1 LLDQP
6 HAHEHAAAE
15 TASRRGLVLAAAMMA
30 MFIAAVESSI
40 IATAMPTIVAQLG
53 GFDLFSWA
61 FSAYL
66 LTQTVTIP
74 VYGRLADLYGRKR
87 VFYTGTGI
95 FLVGSLL
102 CGFAHT
108 MIQLVLFRAFQGL
121 GAGAVLPV
129 ATTIVGDIYSGE
141 ERAKIQGYL
150 SSVWGI
156 AAIIGP
162 SLGALLIAQAHWSW
176 IFWLNIPIGIAAI
189 AMIGVFLRERGQ
201 SRRHQVDYFGAALM
215 MVGIGLLMFAM
226 TQAGDLSASVLLA
239 VVVAAAL
246 ALLEL
251 VRRERRA
258 TEPMLP
264 AAIWTNRVISTA
276 NWSGFGIGAVMMAGT
291 AFLPAYIQGVLGYS
305 PAMAGLVLTVMSL
318 SWSCAS
324 TISGQIMVR
333 SSFWLTGTLGGS
345 LLLSGSI
352 MLAVLTPALGIVWAT
367 VGAVLIGMGLG
378 ACNTTFL
385 VAIQSTVNWQT
396 RGIATSSNLF
406 ARMMGRSLG
415 AALFGAILNFG
426 VNRQMEGAADVVDR
440 LLEPAFRDQ
449 FSPADLERLTGVIAS
464 SLHNVYL
471 VSAILAAGTLAVI
484 LSFPRR
490 LRPSKRV
497 H

>member
-1 LLDQP
+1 
-6 HAHEHAAAE
+6 
-15 TASRRGLVLAAAMMA
+15 
-30 MFIAAVESSI
+30 
-40 IATAMPTIVAQLG
+40 
-53 GFDLFSWA
+53 
-61 FSAYL
+61 
-66 LTQTVTIP
+66 
-74 VYGRLADLYGRKR
+74 
-87 VFYTGTGI
+87 
-95 FLVGSLL
+95 
-102 CGFAHT
+102 
-108 MIQLVLFRAFQGL
+108 
-121 GAGAVLPV
+121 
-129 ATTIVGDIYSGE
+129 
-141 ERAKIQGYL
+141 
-150 SSVWGI
+150 
-156 AAIIGP
+156 
-162 SLGALLIAQAHWSW
+162 
-176 IFWLNIPIGIAAI
+176 
-189 AMIGVFLRERGQ
+189 
-201 SRRHQVDYFGAALM
+201 
-215 MVGIGLLMFAM
+215 
-226 TQAGDLSASVLLA
+226 